1 MHDTP
6 QHTHSRAFRTTLIG
20 YTLFNTVSV
29 WVVEVLAL
37 CVSYP
42 WGGSDHDKAARIGEH
57 LQKVL
62 LGREGVITFAV
73 YSLVSVGV
81 HIAFWRALMRNA
93 PEHSPFTF
101 RHVTYAVAMHFALF
115 VAAHA
120 LALLVV

>member
-20 YTLFNTVSV
+20 YTLFNTVGV

-37 CVSYP
+37 FVSYP
-42 WGGSDHDKAARIGEH
+42 GSGRDHDKATRIGEH

-73 YSLVSVGV
+73 YSLISVGV
-81 HIAFWRALMRNA
+81 HVAFWRALMRNV
-93 PEHSPFTF
+93 PEHTPFTL
-101 RHVTYAVAMHFALF
+101 RHVTYAVAMHVGLF
-115 VAAHA
+115 VGAHA
-120 LALLVV
+120 LAVLLV